1 MSLRIH
7 DLPQS
12 DRPRERL
19 IEQGAG
25 ALSNAELLAIF
36 INTGLKGE
44 NAIQVA
50 TRLLK
55 ESKDSLRTLS
65 RQTAKELSTNR
76 GLGPAKGAHI
86 AAAFELG
93 LRAAKEELKERRMDE
108 PSLVYDFLGAEM
120 AQLDREVLHILVLN
134 TRMKLVHAQELTSGT
149 LNESVAHPR
158 DIFGCAVKHN
168 AHAFILAHN
177 HPSGD
182 PSPSEAD
189 RQLTRRIRD
198 AAELMKILF
207 ADHVIIGA
215 PRPGAKSY
223 FSFREAGML

>member
-7 DLPQS
+7 DLPEG

-19 IEQGAG
+19 LEQGAES
-25 ALSNAELLAIF
+25 LSHAELLAIF

-44 NAIQVA
+44 NAIQMA
-50 TRLLK
+50 TRLLNECK
-55 ESKDSLRTLS
+55 NLRTLS
-65 RQTAKELSTNR
+65 RRTAKELSKFR
-76 GLGPAKGAHI
+76 GLGPAKAAHI

-93 LRAAKEELKERRMDE
+93 RRAATEDVIERRMDE
-108 PSLVYDFLGAEM
+108 PSLVYDLLSAGM
-120 AQLDREVLHILVLN
+120 AQLNQEVLHVLVLN
-134 TRMKLVHAQELTSGT
+134 TRMKLVHNEEVTKGT

-158 DIFGCAVKHN
+158 DIIGCALKHN

-198 AAELMKILF
+198 AAELMKIIF

-215 PRPGAKSY
+215 PRAGAKAY

>member
-7 DLPQS
+7 DLPES

-25 ALSNAELLAIF
+25 SLSNAELLAIF

-44 NAIQVA
+44 NAVQVG

-55 ESKDSLRTLS
+55 ESNDSLRTLS
-65 RQTAKELSTNR
+65 RKTARELSKVR

-93 LRAAKEELKERRMDE
+93 IRAAKEDVTDQRMDE
-108 PSLVYDFLGAEM
+108 PSLVYDLLGAKM
-120 AQLDREVLHILVLN
+120 ARLGQEELHVLILN
-134 TRMKLVHAQELTSGT
+134 TRMKLVHAHELTAGT

-158 DIFGCAVKHN
+158 DIIGCAVKHN

-198 AAELMKILF
+198 AAELMRIIF

>member
-1 MSLRIH
+1 MTLRIH
-7 DLPQS
+7 DLPEG

-19 IEQGAG
+19 IEQGAE

-44 NAIQVA
+44 NAIQIG
-50 TRLLK
+50 TRLLNEYK
-55 ESKDSLRTLS
+55 NLRTLS
-65 RQTAKELSTNR
+65 RRTAKELSEDR
-76 GLGPAKGAHI
+76 GLGPAKAAHI

-93 LRAAKEELKERRMDE
+93 RRAAKEDVIEKRMDE
-108 PSLVYDFLGAEM
+108 PSLVYDLLGADM
-120 AQLDREVLHILVLN
+120 AQLNVEVLHLLVLN
-134 TRMKLVHAQELTSGT
+134 TRMKLVHHEKELTKGT
-149 LNESVAHPR
+149 LGESVAHPR
-158 DIFGCAVKHN
+158 DIIGCALKHN

-198 AAELMKILF
+198 AAELMKIIF

-215 PRPGAKSY
+215 PRPGAKPY

>member
-7 DLPQS
+7 DLPEG

-19 IEQGAG
+19 IEQGAE

-44 NAIQVA
+44 NAIQMA

-55 ESKDSLRTLS
+55 ESKDSLRALS
-65 RQTAKELSTNR
+65 RKSARDLAKVH

-93 LRAAKEELKERRMDE
+93 LRAAREEVKEQRMDE
-108 PSLVYDFLGAEM
+108 PALVYDYLGAGM
-120 AQLDREVLHILVLN
+120 ARLNREVLHILVLN
-134 TRMKLVHAQELTSGT
+134 TRMKLVHDEELSSGT

-158 DIFGCAVKHN
+158 DIIGCAVTHH

-198 AAELMKILF
+198 AADLMRIQF

-215 PRPGAKSY
+215 PRPGAKPY

>member
-7 DLPQS
+7 DLPES

-19 IEQGAG
+19 IEQGAES
-25 ALSNAELLAIF
+25 LSNAELLAIF

-44 NAIQVA
+44 NAIQVG

-55 ESKDSLRTLS
+55 EYKNLRTLS
-65 RQTAKELSTNR
+65 RRTAKELSKDR
-76 GLGPAKGAHI
+76 GLGPAKAAHI

-93 LRAAKEELKERRMDE
+93 RRATEEKIVEQRMDE
-108 PSLVYDFLGAEM
+108 PQLVCDLLQAGM
-120 AQLDREVLHILVLN
+120 AQLNQEVLHLLVLN
-134 TRMKLVHAQELTSGT
+134 TRMKLVHHEKELTKGT
-149 LNESVAHPR
+149 ANESVAHPR
-158 DIFGCAVKHN
+158 DIIGCALKHN

-198 AAELMKILF
+198 AAELMKIIF

-215 PRPGAKSY
+215 PRPGGKAY

>member
-7 DLPQS
+7 DLPES

-19 IEQGAG
+19 IEQGAE

-36 INTGLKGE
+36 INTGLQGE
-44 NAIQVA
+44 NAVEVG

-55 ESKDSLRTLS
+55 ESKGSLRTLS
-65 RQTAKELSTNR
+65 RRTAKDLSKVK
-76 GLGPAKGAHI
+76 GLGPAKAAHI

-93 LRAAKEELKERRMDE
+93 RRAAQEDVKELPMDTPERVND
-108 PSLVYDFLGAEM
+108 YLGGGM
-120 AQLDREVLHILVLN
+120 AQLNQEVLHILVLN
-134 TRMKLVHAQELTSGT
+134 TRMKLVHDQELTSGT

-158 DIFGCAVKHN
+158 DIIGCALAHN

-198 AAELMKILF
+198 AAELMKIIF

-215 PRPGAKSY
+215 PRPGAKAY

>member
-7 DLPQS
+7 DLPES

-19 IEQGAG
+19 IEQGAQ

-44 NAIQVA
+44 NAIQIG
-50 TRLLK
+50 TRLLNDYK
-55 ESKDSLRTLS
+55 NLRTLS
-65 RQTAKELSTNR
+65 RRTAKELSEDR
-76 GLGPAKGAHI
+76 GLGPAKAAHI

-93 LRAAKEELKERRMDE
+93 RRAAKEDVIEKKMDE
-108 PSLVYDFLGAEM
+108 PQLVYDFLGADM
-120 AQLDREVLHILVLN
+120 AQLNQEVLHILVLN
-134 TRMKLVHAQELTSGT
+134 TRMKLVHDEVLHKGT
-149 LNESVAHPR
+149 VNESLAHPR
-158 DIFGCAVKHN
+158 DIIGCALKHN

-198 AAELMKILF
+198 AAELMKIIF
-207 ADHVIIGA
+207 ADHIIVGA
-215 PRPGAKSY
+215 PRAGAKPY

>member
-1 MSLRIH
+1 MPLRIH
-7 DLPQS
+7 DLPES

-19 IEQGAG
+19 IQQGAES
-25 ALSNAELLAIF
+25 LSNAELLAIF

-44 NAIQVA
+44 NAVEVG
-50 TRLLK
+50 TRLLR

-65 RQTAKELSTNR
+65 RKTAKDLSKVK
-76 GLGPAKGAHI
+76 GLGPAKAAHI

-93 LRAAKEELKERRMDE
+93 LRAAQEEVKERRMDE

-120 AQLDREVLHILVLN
+120 GQLDREVLHILVLN

-158 DIFGCAVKHN
+158 DIIGCAVKHN

-215 PRPGAKSY
+215 RRPGAKPY
-223 FSFREAGML
+223 FSFREAGMI

>member
-7 DLPQS
+7 DLPES

-19 IEQGAG
+19 IEQGAQ
-25 ALSNAELLAIF
+25 ALSNAELLALF
-36 INTGLKGE
+36 INTGMKGE
-44 NAIQVA
+44 NAIQIG
-50 TRLLK
+50 TRLLNDYK
-55 ESKDSLRTLS
+55 NLRTLS
-65 RQTAKELSTNR
+65 RRSAKELSKDK
-76 GLGPAKGAHI
+76 GLGPAKAANI

-93 LRAAKEELKERRMDE
+93 RRAAVEGIIEQKMDE
-108 PSLVYDFLGAEM
+108 PQLVYDFLGAGM
-120 AQLDREVLHILVLN
+120 AQMNQEVLHILVLN
-134 TRMKLVHAQELTSGT
+134 TRMKLIHDEVLHKGT
-149 LNESVAHPR
+149 ANESVAHPR
-158 DIFGCAVKHN
+158 DIIGCALKHN

-198 AAELMKILF
+198 AAELMKIIF
-207 ADHVIIGA
+207 ADHIIIGA
-215 PRPGAKSY
+215 PRAAGKAY